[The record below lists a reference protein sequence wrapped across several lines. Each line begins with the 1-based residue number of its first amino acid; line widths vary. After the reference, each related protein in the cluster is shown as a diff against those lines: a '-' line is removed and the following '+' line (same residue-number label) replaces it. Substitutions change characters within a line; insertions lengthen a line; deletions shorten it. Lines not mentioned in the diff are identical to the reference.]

1 MKKRLLLSLLLIL
14 SLVTLT
20 GCDLLKN
27 KDNTTKTTTKAQE
40 KGNIKVGD
48 YYVSLTEQSTFDDA
62 TFKFPKNT
70 IVSSV
75 GSYTILY
82 YMKTGTDKELFR
94 IGINKFLGSITQ
106 VMGENFIRQGVKSF
120 NGLTWEV
127 YSDTAGNITYA
138 HYHKDY
144 SYVFGFISQE
154 DMSEFQEEFIKN
166 VTFKN

>member
-1 MKKRLLLSLLLIL
+1 MKKRLLLSILIVI

-20 GCDLLKN
+20 GCDLK
-27 KDNTTKTTTKAQE
+27 KEETKTTTNKASE

-48 YYVSLTEQSTFDDA
+48 YYLSLTEKTTFDDA
-62 TFKFPKNT
+62 EFMFPKNT

-82 YMKTGTDKELFR
+82 YMKTGTDQELFR
-94 IGINKFLGSITQ
+94 IGINKFLGPITQ
-106 VMGENFIRQGVKSF
+106 VMGENFIRQGAKSF

-154 DMSEFQEEFIKN
+154 DMSEFQEEFIKK
-166 VTFKN
+166 VTFKD